1 MKFITRQ
8 GERSYRIETSWQSL
22 MTGRMSILAGA
33 RRSIVFAQGTWPSA
47 SSANRARLWG
57 EKIFHRRYH
66 RLGFGCRPDFY
77 GDKKAALTRGF

>member
-33 RRSIVFAQGTWPSA
+33 RRSIVFAQGYLAERIEREQS
-47 SSANRARLWG
+47 
-57 EKIFHRRYH
+57 
-66 RLGFGCRPDFY
+66 
-77 GDKKAALTRGF
+77 AALGRKNLP